1 MTGTCWS
8 VLMRTA
14 ELLGLSMRVTLVV
27 VAMLCG
33 SGPVVA
39 EELPEGAVRATF
51 EAKFPGVTIKQLS
64 PIEIPGWY
72 LVETDGAALE
82 ASILYVH
89 ESGRYVFS
97 GGLFDLASGRNLTR
111 EYLRRKQ
118 QEVLSGLDLS
128 KVILLKPQAEA
139 QREPAL
145 RPIVVFDDPDCP
157 FCRKFHPEVKK
168 IVQAGVPVAVVLY
181 PLVRPHPDAYRKSV
195 AIWCAED
202 RAAMLD
208 HALAGQPVPS
218 PEQPCA
224 HPIDENLKL
233 GHDLHVSSTP
243 SIFLPNGTLVLGH
256 RSAEEILGQVRPN
269 LGLSVGQ

>member
-1 MTGTCWS
+1 
-8 VLMRTA
+8 MRA
-14 ELLGLSMRVTLVV
+14 ADLPGLCLRASLIV
-27 VAMLCG
+27 VAMFFV
-33 SGPVVA
+33 SGPAVA
-39 EELPEGAVRATF
+39 EESSGAAVRASF
-51 EAKFPGVTIKQLS
+51 EAKFPGVTIKRLS
-64 PIEIPGWY
+64 QTEISGWY
-72 LVETDGAALE
+72 LVETDGAALD

-97 GGLFDLASGRNLTR
+97 GGIFDLTSGRNLTR

-118 QEVLSGLDLS
+118 QEVLSRLDLS
-128 KVILLKPQAEA
+128 RVILLKPTSEGQS
-139 QREPAL
+139 EPAL

-195 AIWCAED
+195 AIWCAAD
-202 RAAMLD
+202 QTAMLD
-208 HALAGQPVPS
+208 QALAGQPVPS

-233 GHDLHVSSTP
+233 GHELHVSSTP
-243 SIFLPNGTLVLGH
+243 SIFLPTGTLVLGH
-256 RSAEEILGQVRPN
+256 RPAEEILALLRPKP
-269 LGLSVGQ
+269 GLSAGQ

>member
-1 MTGTCWS
+1 MRHTNVRGVWLTLM
-8 VLMRTA
+8 VLA
-14 ELLGLSMRVTLVV
+14 PLLIPQ
-27 VAMLCG
+27 
-33 SGPVVA
+33 PVVA
-39 EELPEGAVRATF
+39 EEPSGQSVRATF
-51 EAKFPGVTIKQLS
+51 EAKFPGVRIKHLAQS
-64 PIEIPGWY
+64 EIFGWY
-72 LVETDGAALE
+72 LVETDGAQLD

-118 QEVLSGLDLS
+118 QEVLATLDLS
-128 KVILLKPQAEA
+128 KVILLKPQTETQSEA
-139 QREPAL
+139 AL
-145 RPIVVFDDPDCP
+145 RPVVVFDDPDCP

-168 IVQAGVPVAVVLY
+168 IVQAGVPVAVVLH

-202 RAAMLD
+202 QTAMLD
-208 HALAGQPVPS
+208 QALAGQPVPS
-218 PEQPCA
+218 PELPCA

-233 GHDLHVSSTP
+233 GHDLHISSTP

-256 RSAEEILGQVRPN
+256 RPAEEILALVRPN
-269 LGLSVGQ
+269 PGPSSGQ

>member
-1 MTGTCWS
+1 MRNTHFPGLCLRAA
-8 VLMRTA
+8 LM
-14 ELLGLSMRVTLVV
+14 
-27 VAMLCG
+27 VAVM
-33 SGPVVA
+33 SFASAPVVA
-39 EELPEGAVRATF
+39 EEPPEGAVRATF
-51 EAKFPGVTIKQLS
+51 EAKFPGVTIKHLS
-64 PIEIPGWY
+64 PTEIAGWY
-72 LVETDGAALE
+72 LVETDGAALD

-89 ESGRYVFS
+89 ESLRYVFS

-145 RPIVVFDDPDCP
+145 HPIVVFDDPDCP

-195 AIWCAED
+195 AIWCAAD
-202 RAAMLD
+202 QAVMLD

-256 RSAEEILGQVRPN
+256 RSAEEILALVRPKP
-269 LGLSVGQ
+269 GLSVGQ